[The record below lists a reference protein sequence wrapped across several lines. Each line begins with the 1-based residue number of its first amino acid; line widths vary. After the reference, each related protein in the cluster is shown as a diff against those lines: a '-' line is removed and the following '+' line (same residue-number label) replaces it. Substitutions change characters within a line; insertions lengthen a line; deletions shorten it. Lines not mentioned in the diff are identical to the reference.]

1 VYRVSVRST
10 AAVTCT
16 MVCTLLLA
24 LLLVAHSGILVL
36 AAGIHARGLA
46 GSMSPTDHDL
56 PRTRGGMS
64 MHLLWRSLNLEVSRY
79 YGILSLL
86 WGCVYY
92 TIRLLGGSPLH
103 TGYTTS

>member
-1 VYRVSVRST
+1 
-10 AAVTCT
+10 

-56 PRTRGGMS
+56 PPLGWYVYAPPVEVPEPRGLS
-64 MHLLWRSLNLEVSRY
+64 VLWY
-79 YGILSLL
+79 SLL
-86 WGCVYY
+86 VVGMR
-92 TIRLLGGSPLH
+92 ILHHLAPGGPPQRV
-103 TGYTTS
+103 GYGWTLDYDIAS